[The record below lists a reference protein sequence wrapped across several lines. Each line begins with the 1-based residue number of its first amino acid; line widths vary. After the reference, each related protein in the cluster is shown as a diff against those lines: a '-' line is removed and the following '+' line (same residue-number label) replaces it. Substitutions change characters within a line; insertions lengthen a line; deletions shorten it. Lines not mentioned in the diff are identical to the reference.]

1 MRRKSYNN
9 YVRLLCKYFNKD
21 FLIFKKHLF
30 CQDCINTWLF
40 KKKNNCPICRIE
52 VNMKEYKNENNSK
65 REWDVV
71 EFDKNDF
78 LRETNEILED
88 ALNEV
93 KNS

>member
-1 MRRKSYNN
+1 
-9 YVRLLCKYFNKD
+9 
-21 FLIFKKHLF
+21 
-30 CQDCINTWLF
+30 
-40 KKKNNCPICRIE
+40 
-52 VNMKEYKNENNSK
+52 MKEYKNENNSK